1 MKASRG
7 FGGVIVKLS
16 ASRVEHAQAEQVEAG
31 AAIHLP
37 FDQFQAVDVSFD
49 RSIAPGQAQ
58 GREHGVGS
66 RDRCLAKLAR
76 GVFIAASSHAG
87 HASQSRPRTMRKNSR
102 AKLSSGGD
110 VGRAAV
116 KFVKIGARGLRFGE
130 QQPCNMAG

>member
-49 RSIAPGQAQ
+49 SSIAPGQAQ
-58 GREHGVGS
+58 GREHGVAVARQMLGEVGQ
-66 RDRCLAKLAR
+66 RRLDRGFEPCRPCIAVAAAHHAKELTR
-76 GVFIAASSHAG
+76 
-87 HASQSRPRTMRKNSR
+87 
-102 AKLSSGGD
+102 
-110 VGRAAV
+110 
-116 KFVKIGARGLRFGE
+116 
-130 QQPCNMAG
+130 